1 MQDIQE
7 NTSISLTDFLVVI
20 RHRLRFIIG
29 FVLIAVVVVG
39 IYSYTM
45 PQSYIAITTLMPPEQ
60 RSSGGG
66 LAALLQSA
74 APGISLGGM
83 DSKSSVVSVDIITSN
98 SLIERVI
105 QNLKLPEHPF
115 FKGMDTTT
123 ILSIVKSS
131 LYIDSRVRTGVT
143 AIECTMRTGYFA
155 TQNEIDIVSQLSSD
169 IANSITF
176 CLDQMLR
183 DKNVSTA
190 RKTREFIER
199 LMVTTKQKLDSTQE
213 EMEKFQLTNKVFT
226 IDDQT
231 KAIVSSAVGIGTE
244 LSKAQIE
251 LGAIKEQYQSNSP
264 IVQSFEQKVNSLQNQ
279 YEKVQNGGIAQVD
292 KYSIP
297 LQNIPHL
304 GRKYINL
311 LRDMK
316 IQEQINAYLESQ
328 RMQEA
333 IQEARDVPVVLVL
346 DKAVK
351 PHNRSTPKR
360 TMMIVLTFGL
370 SLILSVIWVGISSAR
385 AGNLTKTNS

>member
-1 MQDIQE
+1 MQETQE
-7 NTSISLTDFLVVI
+7 YTSISLSDFLVVL
-20 RHRLRFIIG
+20 RHRMRFIVV
-29 FVLIAVVVVG
+29 FVLIAVVSVG
-39 IYSYTM
+39 IYSFIM
-45 PQSYIAITTLMPPEQ
+45 PQSFVAITTLMPPEQ

-83 DSKSSVVSVDIITSN
+83 DSKSSPVSVDIIISN

-105 QNLKLPEHPF
+105 QNLNLPKHPF
-115 FKGMDTTT
+115 FKGMDTAT
-123 ILSIVKSS
+123 ILNTIKAS

-143 AIECTMRTGYFA
+143 GIECTIGTHYF
-155 TQNEIDIVSQLSSD
+155 TSQQEIDIASQLSSD

-199 LMVTTKQKLDSTQE
+199 LMVITKQKLDSTQE
-213 EMEKFQLTNKVFT
+213 AMEQFQLTNKVFT

-231 KAIVSSAVGIGTE
+231 KAIVSSAVSIGTE

-251 LGAIKEQYQSNSP
+251 LGAIKEQYQLNSP
-264 IVQSFEQKVNSLQNQ
+264 VVQSFEQKVKDLQAQ
-279 YEKVQNGGIAQVD
+279 YEKAQNGGIAQTD

-297 LQNIPHL
+297 LQNVPHL
-304 GRKYINL
+304 GRKYVNL
-311 LRDMK
+311 MRDMK

-351 PHNRSTPKR
+351 PRQRATPKR
-360 TMMIVLTFGL
+360 TMMLLLTFGL
-370 SLILSVIWVGISSAR
+370 SLILSVIWVGIS
-385 AGNLTKTNS
+385 AGRKGQLTE